1 MANTVERSS
10 ANPAGWYGD
19 SKQFLLE
26 VRTEFRKVTWPTRKE
41 AVAGTIGVVIVVA
54 VLTGVL
60 SLVDL
65 ILGQLVRMVL
75 P

>member
-1 MANTVERSS
+1 VANTVERRT
-10 ANPAGWYGD
+10 ANPLTWYSD

-41 AVAGTIGVVIVVA
+41 AVAGTVGVMIVVA
-54 VLTGVL
+54 IVTGVL

-65 ILGQLVRMVL
+65 VLGQLVRMVL